1 MKLDIVILFL
11 SLVIFFYS
19 FELAC
24 KFITYIR
31 RKNEKQENIIEG
43 FEIDDITDNKLLLV
57 LCFFSSAIII
67 FLAYKYFSK
76 KSKIEASAPSQA
88 PTPAQAP
95 APTPAQAPAPTPAQ
109 APVDVPA
116 QAPAVTETAPA
127 PAPEEGFSLG
137 SLFGFSGNLTKDKV
151 KSAVADV
158 KNLAKSD
165 QVKSAVADV
174 KNLAKSEQGKAMI
187 KQSKNAAKS
196 ALKGALKSKK

>member
-43 FEIDDITDNKLLLV
+43 FEIDDITDNKLLIV

-76 KSKIEASAPSQA
+76 KSKIEASAPSQ
-88 PTPAQAP
+88 